1 VHPANSNWVAPTAV
15 FDDAAFPGHAYDVR
29 LNVFNNDVGPGTV
42 IVGRGLERAQGQGR
56 SMGSGG
62 GRGGTWDDMKEAN
75 KSTLENSINAARRS
89 KETLARATRKVYLD
103 ALVQQAGGLDGIT
116 LDGDGGGG
124 GGGGG
129 GAYPPPPQQ
138 KRWEPDWGGGGAF
151 AAGDRVLYAA
161 KGGGWKLAAVVA
173 VDTSIEPP
181 GYTVHVDGAERE
193 TEGSRLAPPPDPNSA
208 TNGGGG
214 GGGGGGGVDDML
226 PRHLLRAGDATSSSP
241 SAAAAAGGH
250 RHATHAR
257 APMPPRPD
265 PRTCEVARHIDGW
278 GSVPA
283 GARDKYKA
291 LVVGALDL
299 RSFDDFCNNLKSI
312 EAFQARM
319 EEALARGQPAVGLYT
334 LNPVDD
340 PLVSTLEPEMRYPG
354 FKYCFLKCSSH
365 RYSAADPALAMKPPP
380 GMVDETLVLLEL
392 PADKVGELW
401 QLGRQRMIALNE
413 EYQRTQRQAFDKAV
427 VLNVEASAAAG
438 AYEGKG
444 AKPESTASQRIDDL
458 LGGTGVMYQPNQNVR
473 RFESALDQSAAAAA
487 EFEEKASRAEAIAKA
502 RRQMLDNVNFAN
514 GYERKRQ
521 QQQAAMPDAE
531 RALTKNYLDR
541 LDPADG
547 SWMHD
552 HARKMRAQHMYDD
565 RGQVEAHW
573 ATKCWEDNVVKAL
586 KTAGLTDNWGNFLI
600 LVIVVFTV
608 SWYRLVS
615 P

>member
-1 VHPANSNWVAPTAV
+1 MRGADNKFDLGHNYGRYAEELRDTQHAVLVDAVDAPTTLKDVNEEFRSTAMFARAIAQARHDDAMGHAGGPASSTHAPIPFAPVVHPANSNWVAPTAV

-42 IVGRGLERAQGQGR
+42 IGGRGLERAQGQGR

-116 LDGDGGGG
+116 
-124 GGGGG
+124 
-129 GAYPPPPQQ
+129 
-138 KRWEPDWGGGGAF
+138 
-151 AAGDRVLYAA
+151 
-161 KGGGWKLAAVVA
+161 
-173 VDTSIEPP
+173 
-181 GYTVHVDGAERE
+181 
-193 TEGSRLAPPPDPNSA
+193 
-208 TNGGGG
+208 
-214 GGGGGGGVDDML
+214 
-226 PRHLLRAGDATSSSP
+226 
-241 SAAAAAGGH
+241 
-250 RHATHAR
+250 
-257 APMPPRPD
+257 
-265 PRTCEVARHIDGW
+265 
-278 GSVPA
+278 
-283 GARDKYKA
+283 
-291 LVVGALDL
+291 
-299 RSFDDFCNNLKSI
+299 
-312 EAFQARM
+312 
-319 EEALARGQPAVGLYT
+319 
-334 LNPVDD
+334 
-340 PLVSTLEPEMRYPG
+340 
-354 FKYCFLKCSSH
+354 
-365 RYSAADPALAMKPPP
+365 
-380 GMVDETLVLLEL
+380 
-392 PADKVGELW
+392 
-401 QLGRQRMIALNE
+401 
-413 EYQRTQRQAFDKAV
+413 
-427 VLNVEASAAAG
+427 
-438 AYEGKG
+438 
-444 AKPESTASQRIDDL
+444 
-458 LGGTGVMYQPNQNVR
+458 
-473 RFESALDQSAAAAA
+473 LDQSAAAAA